1 MFFQSLCNHMTAAL
15 FFWKEMLPVL
25 EGPRISPVKATILV
39 EGKGV
44 GVNMIYVVWD
54 VACLR
59 SLRVS
64 F

>member
-1 MFFQSLCNHMTAAL
+1 MTAAL
-15 FFWKEMLPVL
+15 FFWKKMLPVL
-25 EGPRISPVKATILV
+25 EGPRISPVKATVLV

-54 VACLR
+54 VACPR